1 MDTTSRA
8 KIIETYKDLMR
19 EVLFR
24 IEYINTIIEG
34 KSGIPHVLASEIAYL
49 QLRMICEIIAI
60 GCLVAHGDLPATHTK
75 KLQETWEPHKILAAS
90 QRLRSYFYPISLMSD
105 SLKDGVAVF
114 PIRESGYLTKAELV
128 KLHGL
133 AGQVLHKGSA
143 SDVFTLS
150 QIKHVD
156 FREIGA
162 WNQKIC
168 DLLSIHTIPI
178 LEGEELYLCSLRSQP
193 NGDVRMVLASSKPPR

>member
-24 IEYINTIIEG
+24 IEYINTIIGG

-75 KLQETWEPHKILAAS
+75 KLQETWEPHKILAAL
-90 QRLRSYFYPISLMSD
+90 QRLRSYFYPISLMSY
-105 SLKDGVAVF
+105 SLKAI
-114 PIRESGYLTKAELV
+114 P
-128 KLHGL
+128 
-133 AGQVLHKGSA
+133 A
-143 SDVFTLS
+143 S
-150 QIKHVD
+150 
-156 FREIGA
+156 
-162 WNQKIC
+162 
-168 DLLSIHTIPI
+168 IPI
-178 LEGEELYLCSLRSQP
+178 PPNLLNVRQSIVSGICGIATVMSWYKSLAPLFAISAFVNPFLCR
-193 NGDVRMVLASSKPPR
+193 K